1 MTQEKRSFRLLLIGI
16 GPRLGVA
23 SLIAAVLWLGFFW
36 ATNPLSSL

>member
-1 MTQEKRSFRLLLIGI
+1 MIKDKRPFRLLLIGI

-36 ATNPLSSL
+36 ATNPLSAL

>member
-1 MTQEKRSFRLLLIGI
+1 MIKDKRPFRLLLIGI

-36 ATNPLSSL
+36 ATNPLGSL

>member
-1 MTQEKRSFRLLLIGI
+1 MIKDKRPFRLSLIGM

-23 SLIAAVLWLGFFW
+23 ILIAAALWFGFFW